1 MFQGSQNFLEADS
14 QGNVSFV
21 GKFRGNIN
29 WGAQTTISIGMSNDA
44 IFLKYDTQGNLLFV
58 KTASSENQE
67 RFDSV
72 VTDSEGNSYLSGLG
86 YNQIQMDE
94 LLFGNGVDAYFPF
107 LTKISTQAL
116 NVNQPELQS
125 ITVYPNPSENY
136 LFIDGVRENT
146 QATLFN
152 LLGQKVKDVIVIP
165 SEPLNITDLPSGI
178 YLLKTEKHT
187 PVKFLKK

>member
-1 MFQGSQNFLEADS
+1 VNTPDEVYFSSQLWDNLPFEGITLEGRMGGGTDFFIAKFNASGTIQWLKELQGAGRVFQGSQNLLEADS

-29 WGAQTTISIGMSNDA
+29 WGDQTTTSIGMSNDA

-58 KTASSENQE
+58 KTASSEHQD

-94 LLFGNGVDAYFPF
+94 LLF
-107 LTKISTQAL
+107 
-116 NVNQPELQS
+116 
-125 ITVYPNPSENY
+125 
-136 LFIDGVRENT
+136 
-146 QATLFN
+146 
-152 LLGQKVKDVIVIP
+152 
-165 SEPLNITDLPSGI
+165 
-178 YLLKTEKHT
+178 
-187 PVKFLKK
+187 